1 MFDFEEQKTRSAL
14 LLEQAAYAFL
24 EIKKSPTQA
33 KVMVRKYA
41 LHLLLCAHL
50 YKQADQVNKYYT
62 VMLFDVILKHWPCDF
77 MFFF

>member
-1 MFDFEEQKTRSAL
+1 LFFFEEQKTRSAL

-50 YKQADQVNKYYT
+50 YKQADQVNKLPFISDYP
-62 VMLFDVILKHWPCDF
+62 LFHTCIHTFGVQ
-77 MFFF
+77 